1 LFSSSTQI
9 ACHCGAVKIKLSG
22 APMADL
28 YCHCRDC
35 QRIAGGG
42 CVPYSIYPHAAVEVT
57 EGKTFQWALKDNQ
70 RTRCAQCGTYLFGD
84 PAGMGI
90 HGISAYLL
98 PEGRFK
104 PAMHIMCKDALLP
117 VKDALPHY
125 KGFPAAFGGSDEQVD
140 W

>member
-1 LFSSSTQI
+1 MSSSTQI
-9 ACHCGAVKIKLSG
+9 ACHCGAVKIQLSG
-22 APMADL
+22 EPVVDL

-42 CVPYSIYPHAAVEVT
+42 CVPYSIYPHAAVEVS
-57 EGKTFQWALKDNQ
+57 EGQTFRWALKDNP
-70 RTRCAQCGTYLFGD
+70 RTRCARCGTYLFGD

-117 VKDALPHY
+117 VQDALPHY
-125 KGFPAAFGGSDEQVD
+125 RGFPAAFGGSDEQVD

>member
-1 LFSSSTQI
+1 MSSSTQI
-9 ACHCGAVKIKLSG
+9 ACPCGAVKIRLSG
-22 APMADL
+22 EPVVDL

-35 QRIAGGG
+35 QRITGGG

-57 EGKTFQWALKDNQ
+57 EGQTFKWALKDNP
-70 RTRCAQCGTYLFGD
+70 RTRCARCGTYLFGD

-125 KGFPAAFGGSDEQVD
+125 RGFPAAFGGIDEQVD